1 MRVCVHS
8 AGLGS
13 ICRDDVAFTRH
24 SFPPV
29 APQQVQV
36 REHETSKE
44 VVVALVL
51 HFMSLCSGVW
61 FILRHCSDIS
71 SSRLVVVSSYLFGGG
86 MKLVLLSGY
95 HYHRP
100 FSVAKAAYNAM
111 LSLK

>member
-71 SSRLVVVSSYLFGGG
+71 SSQLVVVSSYLFFGGG
-86 MKLVLLSGY
+86 DEISIIEW
-95 HYHRP
+95 
-100 FSVAKAAYNAM
+100 
-111 LSLK
+111 LSLSQTFFCSKGCI